1 MLQAKGRRRH
11 KMPLGYRVISSVC
24 PSKMFLVRFRVS
36 KTLNKQ
42 DLKIYTSSNS
52 HESKGYSSPI
62 FFRHIVVV
70 KEEIWEPK
78 LSGWVDVDSIS
89 RRLLYFNIF
98 YYVMYGFLFT
108 MSYDIILCFLYFFLI
123 LYDIYL
129 IRYQVFGLLFT

>member
-1 MLQAKGRRRH
+1 MLRAKGRRWH

-24 PSKMFLVRFRVS
+24 PSKMFLVRFRVG

-42 DLKIYTSSNS
+42 DLNIYTSSNS

-62 FFRHIVVV
+62 FFRLIVVV
-70 KEEIWEPK
+70 KHEIWQPK
-78 LSGWVDVDSIS
+78 HFDWADVDSIS

-98 YYVMYGFLFT
+98 YYVMYWFLFT
-108 MSYDIILCFLYFFLI
+108 MSYDIILCFLYFLLT

-129 IRYQVFGLLFT
+129 ICYQLFGLLFT